1 MEIRDIRDL
10 GYSEGVVWYHG
21 EQVRMEMET
30 CVRASGEQMRERH
43 AMTEKKISR
52 ERKKRGR
59 WRENKQG

>member
-10 GYSEGVVWYHG
+10 GYSEGVVWYYG

-43 AMTEKKISR
+43 AMTEKKNKQ
-52 ERKKRGR
+52 RKKEE
-59 WRENKQG
+59 REMERE